1 MVDFSKGICSAA
13 IQPQLSLLLLRFL
26 AESFA
31 SVPLKTIKTG
41 TPEIIKYG
49 IRAKDIDD
57 MAIPNTKKNNP
68 PNNIQPEISTHQ
80 GILPEDIVL
89 IARPLR

>member
-1 MVDFSKGICSAA
+1 MALQFY
-13 IQPQLSLLLLRFL
+13 LSYLLERKFCD
-26 AESFA
+26 SFA

-41 TPEIIKYG
+41 TPEIINAG

-57 MAIPNTKKNNP
+57 IAIPNITKNNP
-68 PNNIQPEISTHQ
+68 PNNTQPEISTHQ
-80 GILPEDIVL
+80 GIVPEDIFL